1 MSETPKIP
9 KIVHQ
14 IWLGPKLPPPY
25 FLTFQEKWKALH
37 PDWEFRLWTDSDLD
51 KLDLEL
57 RDLIDLSPN
66 WAEKSDILRA
76 ELLDKFGGLYID
88 VDMECNHSLT
98 ELNHKYDF
106 YIGLEYPHK
115 IATTNNRIWA
125 GISIMASCPKH
136 PIMKRWKEYI
146 RKRWDAV
153 NEAYTSPVEKVINHT
168 YFPFS
173 FSVLEKLNDG
183 NYTNIA
189 FPATY
194 FYPLTCTS
202 AAKRRVNGIRA
213 YREKLYEFLEDI
225 KLKRPRAFT
234 RIYPETLAVHYWGNN
249 WIAGNEDQ
257 IKELQRH
264 VSFLKK
270 EMYFYQQRLS
280 RLEKMYQG
288 KAQDAAA
295 FAKEMPVVLQPTA
308 EAAATP

>member
-1 MSETPKIP
+1 
-9 KIVHQ
+9 
-14 IWLGPKLPPPY
+14 
-25 FLTFQEKWKALH
+25 
-37 PDWEFRLWTDSDLD
+37 
-51 KLDLEL
+51 
-57 RDLIDLSPN
+57 
-66 WAEKSDILRA
+66 
-76 ELLDKFGGLYID
+76 
-88 VDMECNHSLT
+88 
-98 ELNHKYDF
+98 
-106 YIGLEYPHK
+106 
-115 IATTNNRIWA
+115 
-125 GISIMASCPKH
+125 
-136 PIMKRWKEYI
+136 MKRWKEYI